1 MVLSHLAFFRKRV
14 IVTFLCISIVLMF
27 YLGNV
32 NTEIS
37 DEAIPVFMEISS
49 QCKTKGKAVDNNL
62 IIYVP
67 SEVVAKQVSHKLCK
81 DDVVAK
87 QYGNVI
93 VHWGYKLGDSVE
105 FLGKGVADLILAK
118 ENIMQAFMAES
129 TYNYQAVLGYSNYTA
144 FFISLKDKPKL
155 EKLYFLDKR
164 IGLLDYPTSRSGHI
178 LPKALFKDLKVNIDN
193 LDITYANSHQGLR
206 DLLASGKVDLIASYW
221 KKGDEQQFSKNYI
234 EPISKPISGSKWYL
248 KMDVDNTDLLC
259 AVQKNLFE
267 LAKQNESTYFNHV
280 QLYKSCNTTRGSKA
294 VTDA

>member
-1 MVLSHLAFFRKRV
+1 VLSDQAFFGKRL
-14 IVTFLCISIVLMF
+14 IVTLLCTAIVFMF
-27 YLGNV
+27 YLGNSSV
-32 NTEIS
+32 DIT
-37 DEAIPVFMEISS
+37 DEPIPVFMEISN
-49 QCKTKGKAVDNNL
+49 QCKTEGKAVGNNL

-144 FFISLKDKPKL
+144 FFISLQEKPKL
-155 EKLYFLDKR
+155 NKLYFLDKK

-178 LPKALFKDLKVNIDN
+178 LPKALFKDLDINIDN
-193 LDITYANSHQGLR
+193 LDITYANSHEGLR
-206 DLLASGKVDLIASYW
+206 ELLASGKVDLIASYW
-221 KKGDEQQFSKNYI
+221 KKGDEKQFSKNYI
-234 EPISKPISGSKWYL
+234 EPISNPISGSKWYL

-259 AVQKNLFE
+259 AVQKNLYD
-267 LAKQNESTYFNHV
+267 LAKENESTYFNHV
-280 QLYKSCNTTRGSKA
+280 KLFKSCQNILSQKA
-294 VTDA
+294 V